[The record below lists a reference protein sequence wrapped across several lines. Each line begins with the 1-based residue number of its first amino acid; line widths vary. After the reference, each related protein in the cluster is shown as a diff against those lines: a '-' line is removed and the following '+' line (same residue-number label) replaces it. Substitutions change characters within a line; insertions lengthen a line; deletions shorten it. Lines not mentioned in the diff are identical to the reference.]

1 MFAFCQ
7 EREITPIRGDTQDRE
22 IVGDKVRN
30 MSADEGIEI
39 IQVLC
44 CEYLQEE
51 IVDFDPGKG
60 RHVRHFSTL
69 EM

>member
-1 MFAFCQ
+1 
-7 EREITPIRGDTQDRE
+7 
-22 IVGDKVRN
+22 

-69 EM
+69 KM